1 MHSMNSAMDVCSQEL
16 IYMFLVSQNIWP
28 GLVKNVNIGIFS
40 DTINII
46 KVKRCMNVLLIELY
60 PFISLS
66 VTLIVFKCHSS
77 VEQF

>member
-46 KVKRCMNVLLIELY
+46 KVKRCMNALS
-60 PFISLS
+60 FI
-66 VTLIVFKCHSS
+66 HSYHF
-77 VEQF
+77 QLP